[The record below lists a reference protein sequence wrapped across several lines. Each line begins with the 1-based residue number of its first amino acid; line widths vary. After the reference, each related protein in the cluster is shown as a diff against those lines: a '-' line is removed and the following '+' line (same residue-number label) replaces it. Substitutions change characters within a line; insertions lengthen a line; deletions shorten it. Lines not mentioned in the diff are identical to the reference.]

1 MINVIYNP
9 GAQKGLS
16 LGSGVFLANPIPA
29 EYSIAKSKMD
39 NIITQAIHDAESSG
53 STGSDNTPFVLNRIH
68 QVTNGESATANRALV
83 EANVARGTRVAV
95 HLARLDKAA
104 GSINR

>member
-1 MINVIYNP
+1 MP
-9 GAQKGLS
+9 
-16 LGSGVFLANPIPA
+16 LGSGVFLASPIPA

-39 NIITQAIHDAESSG
+39 AIITQAIHDAESSG

-68 QVTNGESATANRALV
+68 QVTNGESAKVNRALV

-95 HLARLDKAA
+95 RLAGLDKAA
-104 GSINR
+104 FSINR

>member
-1 MINVIYNP
+1 M
-9 GAQKGLS
+9 
-16 LGSGVFLANPIPA
+16 FLANPIPT
-29 EYSIAKSKMD
+29 EYSIAKSKID
-39 NIITQAIHDAESSG
+39 AIITQAIHDAESSG

-95 HLARLDKAA
+95 HLASLDKAA
-104 GSINR
+104 SSINR